1 MIFLYLLTWRADPQ
15 CSTMKKSALCCMAML
30 VMAAGCRDKPPI
42 RSSDYMAS
50 LPDGE
55 VKRKLIMGCTSC
67 HQMGVPVALRNTQ
80 AEWQGTI
87 AKMLKLDEDLRLHLI
102 PLSQQDLVNWLT
114 EHGSGPLEKR
124 NIRIYSDVPVAA
136 ATYEEFSLG
145 NAKGFYHDM
154 AISHGRAYV
163 ADYFGNKLYGID
175 LKTKKTETH
184 NIPVSSLPGKP
195 GGAHAIDTT
204 RDGKLWI
211 TFTKSEQ
218 VMEFDAATG
227 RFRIYGGFTKDGN
240 VQYFVLDADRNIYE
254 DNNRNFWVSHF
265 SKEILTRVN
274 RDSGETKVFATTRT
288 KNMLEASVHLYAA
301 VADSKGRLWYTE
313 THGNHMGFLDPAT
326 GRTWE
331 KPMAIAWAGPKR
343 LAIDKNDMLW
353 IPELA
358 TGKITLYDT
367 KKETVAGQIE
377 LPIKGDYIY
386 AVRRNPYN
394 GDMWATGSGSDSL
407 YRIDPVSKAVR
418 VYRLPRL
425 GTFTR
430 TVAFDPQGNVYTS
443 YASLPNKH
451 TQMPQDSAVILKITP
466 RD

>member
-1 MIFLYLLTWRADPQ
+1 MKLHRYAVLLLF
-15 CSTMKKSALCCMAML
+15 SLSA
-30 VMAAGCRDKPPI
+30 CREKPPI

-55 VKRKLIMGCTSC
+55 IKRKLIMGCTSC
-67 HQMGVPVALRNTQ
+67 HQMGVPVALRNTRE
-80 AEWQGTI
+80 EWLGTI
-87 AKMLKLDEDLRLHLI
+87 NKMLKLDEDLKLHLI
-102 PLSQQDLVNWLT
+102 PLSKEALVDWLT
-114 EHGSGPLEKR
+114 EHGSGPLGKR
-124 NIRIYSDVPVAA
+124 NIKIYSDVPTSPAE
-136 ATYEEFSLG
+136 YEEFSLG
-145 NAKGFYHDM
+145 NVKGFYHDM
-154 AISHGRAYV
+154 AISGGRAFV

-175 LKTKKTETH
+175 LKTRKTESFD
-184 NIPVSSLPGKP
+184 IPVSSKPGKP

-204 RDGKLWI
+204 RDGKLWV

-218 VMEFDAATG
+218 VMQFDTETNK
-227 RFRIYGGFTKDGN
+227 FRIYNGFLRDGN

-254 DNNRNFWVSHF
+254 DAGRNFFVSHF

-274 RDSGETKVFATTRT
+274 RDSGETKIFQTTRT
-288 KNMLEASVHLYAA
+288 ENMDEAAVHLYAA

-326 GRTWE
+326 GKTWE
-331 KPMAIAWAGPKR
+331 KPMALAWAGPKR

-367 KKETVAGQIE
+367 VKETVAGQIE

-386 AVRRNPYN
+386 AVRRNPFN
-394 GDMWATGSGSDSL
+394 GDMWANGSGSDSL
-407 YRIDPVSKAVR
+407 YRINPVTKVVR
-418 VYRLPRL
+418 VYRMPRL

-430 TVAFDPQGNVYTS
+430 TVAFDKEGSVYTS

-451 TQMPQDSAVILKITP
+451 TQMPYESAVILKVTP